1 MINNT
6 TSAYIHV
13 TNLFGDI
20 SRVGLCLLLAACV
33 MGVFVTGGMSSAM
46 ELSAATFTS
55 ATISPRRRATVAPT
69 EFNSCF
75 DDEYICRILGYT
87 IEEFQR
93 LRGLGNEAGADIQIP
108 FPPPRIRKEDGKE
121 FLSASDLFSWHKRY
135 IDSLIARGTDA
146 FLDIAGELKRTVAAR
161 NELVKELVDN
171 CEFVETLVTHWM
183 FEPECGCP
191 PSSPRKTHWEAQ
203 KTHKNMPNLTSLD
216 GVSTDFVAKA
226 FGLSPEKFQMLSS
239 IRDERAKA
247 GINDPN
253 PFPFSERGTDG
264 KDYWEVSDFIGW
276 HNKYVDALVAK
287 GVSAFQDVVNEL
299 KTTASARNAVVME
312 MLVRTQHLKTLVE
325 RWRLEQQCDC
335 GCQ

>member
-1 MINNT
+1 M
-6 TSAYIHV
+6 
-13 TNLFGDI
+13 
-20 SRVGLCLLLAACV
+20 
-33 MGVFVTGGMSSAM
+33 
-46 ELSAATFTS
+46 
-55 ATISPRRRATVAPT
+55 APT
-69 EFNSCF
+69 AFNSYF
-75 DDEYICRILGYT
+75 DDEYICRTFGLT
-87 IEEFQR
+87 SEEFQR
-93 LRGLGNEAGADIQIP
+93 LRGLGNEAGVEALYP
-108 FPPPRIRKEDGKE
+108 FPHPSDIRKEDGKE
-121 FLSASDLFSWHKRY
+121 FWALSVLFHWYKMY
-135 IDSLIARGTDA
+135 IDALVARGTDA
-146 FLDIAGELKRTVAAR
+146 LPEIARELERTAASR

-191 PSSPRKTHWEAQ
+191 PTSLPRKTHRKSQ
-203 KTHKNMPNLTSLD
+203 KAHKNMPNLTSLE
-216 GVSTDFVAKA
+216 GVGTDFVTKA
-226 FGLSPEKFQMLSS
+226 FGLSSERIQMLSR

-287 GVSAFQDVVNEL
+287 GVSAFQDIVNEL
-299 KTTASARNAVVME
+299 ETTASARNAVVME